1 LLFINWLLRPPASP
15 SAGHPTIRLVP
26 QPSEPTYEH
35 ELAIASA
42 AARAAG
48 SLQMERYERLERIVH
63 KSTYDV
69 VTEVDEM
76 SEQLIIGTIREQYPD
91 DGFLAEESG
100 HSHLRPAAASG
111 NDPTSGGSQPA
122 GDANDPTSGGSQPVG
137 DANQPAAAGGLPAQ
151 RLWII
156 DPLDGTV
163 NYANGIPVFCVSI
176 GLVDGGRP
184 VAGVI
189 YDPVRDELFS
199 AVAGR
204 GAKLDGFPISHP
216 AKEKMSDMVL
226 SLALPR
232 RGWSK
237 REQQLRKRIRVARV
251 MGSAALALAYVG
263 NGRFD
268 GFVQSGGLSL
278 WDITAAGLI
287 AVEGGATV
295 STLAG
300 EGWFDLRRPDKSI
313 GLVAAVAP
321 HHGVLLELLA

>member
-1 LLFINWLLRPPASP
+1 M
-15 SAGHPTIRLVP
+15 P

-35 ELAIASA
+35 ELAVASA

-76 SEQLIIGTIREQYPD
+76 SEQLIIGAIREQFPD

-100 HSHLRPAAASG
+100 HSHLRPAGGGNQHVGRG
-111 NDPTSGGSQPA
+111 NDVQP
-122 GDANDPTSGGSQPVG
+122 
-137 DANQPAAAGGLPAQ
+137 PAQ

-176 GLVDGGRP
+176 GLVDNGRP

-204 GAKLDGFPISHP
+204 GAKLDGLRISHP

-237 REQQLRKRIRVARV
+237 REQQLRQRIRVARV

-300 EGWFDLRRPDKSI
+300 EPWFDLRRPDKSI

-321 HHGVLLELLA
+321 HHAALLELLT